1 MCKRKQK
8 YDGSGSGLN
17 SPGDFFMIRKQEM
30 AGEAR
35 LFFLNPLELTPKPLE
50 QTCCLG
56 KVFSGQ
62 SHSCYHTFP
71 KPLSEHGGS
80 VMVPLIVRLPTCT
93 FALACVQFAHFC
105 CVRLTRISCCGTAVS
120 TLTRD
125 RSTALALAAASDG
138 ANRVPAGS
146 LQDWAAMSGNVPG
159 GGLGCSLGHAKYA
172 NANRT

>member
-17 SPGDFFMIRKQEM
+17 RPGDFFMIRKQEM

-35 LFFLNPLELTPKPLE
+35 LFFLDPLELTPKPLSRPAV
-50 QTCCLG
+50 LG
-56 KVFSGQ
+56 KSFFAQ

-80 VMVPLIVRLPTCT
+80 VVVPLIVRLPTCT
-93 FALACVQFAHFC
+93 SALACVQFAHFC
-105 CVRLTRISCCGTAVS
+105 CARLTRISCRGTAVS

>member
-17 SPGDFFMIRKQEM
+17 GPGDFFMIRKQEM
-30 AGEAR
+30 AGEVR
-35 LFFLNPLELTPKPLE
+35 FFFPLELTPKPLSRPAV
-50 QTCCLG
+50 LG
-56 KVFSGQ
+56 KSFFGQ

-71 KPLSEHGGS
+71 KPLSDHGGS

-93 FALACVQFAHFC
+93 FALACVQFAHLC
-105 CVRLTRISCCGTAVS
+105 CMRLTKISCCGTAVS

-125 RSTALALAAASDG
+125 RSTALTLAAASDG

-159 GGLGCSLGHAKYA
+159 GGMGCSLGHAKYA